1 MENQILKIFG
11 FSCKLKISFVFGDGL
26 MMDTGKAFRKLIEVV
41 VPVLIAQLSTV
52 GMNFID
58 TTMSGHAG
66 AVDLAGVSVGS
77 GLFAP
82 ILIATI
88 GLMSA
93 ATPMVA
99 QLLGRRKQEEI
110 PEVIR
115 TGMILGI
122 LLSCFLAG
130 IFYISIDTVMSVMAL
145 TPDVECVA
153 RYYLLCM
160 VICIFFES
168 EVLVLR
174 ALTDTVA
181 GTKLSMR
188 LFLLALPIDAFL
200 NYIFIFGNWGA
211 PRLGGIGAGIA
222 TVLTY
227 VILFLMFLFLVWKEP
242 MFGGRTIFSSL
253 RTRSCVWREYLAIG
267 LPNSVAS
274 FMEASLFGFIVIFIA
289 PFGTTTLAAHQAATN
304 FSSVT
309 YMIPLSFSMALTI
322 LIGVEVGAGHFEA
335 AKMYRRIGI
344 LSALTLAVGTS
355 ILTATMRYH
364 LAGMYTADADVLSTI
379 AVFMLFGAAWQCFDA
394 IAAPIQGI
402 LRGYKDTKVPSLL
415 MMLAYWC
422 ICFPVGF
429 TANHHLGWGAISYWL
444 GLDVGVG
451 SSAFLLCI
459 RLWYVERKYR
469 NKQKFG
475 NKHG

>member
-1 MENQILKIFG
+1 
-11 FSCKLKISFVFGDGL
+11 
-26 MMDTGKAFRKLIEVV
+26 MDKGKAFRKLVSVV
-41 VPVLIAQLSTV
+41 GPVLVAQLSTV

-66 AVDLAGVSVGS
+66 SVDLAGVSVGS

-122 LLSCFLAG
+122 LLSCLLAG
-130 IFYISIDTVMSVMAL
+130 FFCISIDSVMSVMAL
-145 TPDVECVA
+145 SPDVEHVA

-160 VICIFFES
+160 VVCIFFES
-168 EVLVLR
+168 QVLVLR

-181 GTKLSMR
+181 GTKISMR

-200 NYIFIFGNWGA
+200 NYIFIFGNFGA

-227 VILFLMFLFLVWKEP
+227 ASLFLMFLLLVWKEP
-242 MFGGRTIFSSL
+242 MFGGRAIFSSFG
-253 RTRSCVWREYLAIG
+253 TRVSVWREYLAIG

-322 LIGVEVGAGHFEA
+322 VIGVEVGAGRFDA
-335 AKMYRRIGI
+335 AKMYRKVGI
-344 LSALTLAVGTS
+344 FSALTLAAVTS
-355 ILTATMRYH
+355 AMTATMRYY
-364 LAGMYTADADVLSTI
+364 LAGMYTADADVLSAI
-379 AVFMLFGAAWQCFDA
+379 AHFMLFGAAWQCFDA

-415 MMLAYWC
+415 MMVAYWC

-429 TANHHLGWGAISYWL
+429 TADHALGWGAVSYWL

-459 RLWYVERKYR
+459 RLWYIERKY
-469 NKQKFG
+469 G
-475 NKHG
+475 NMHRRRCQ